1 MKNLI
6 FLCVASAVFILSV
19 IVLNYAPTITGLVGK
34 GYHDSVGGS
43 SGSWA
48 DSPCREFSDNYN
60 YYKDEPWDNHW
71 KSALKDEFLKY
82 LEEGKNYCLRKKA
95 MIGLEYSAFNL
106 DVIFGFVCA
115 ILGILLYSG
124 NKVGKIAGLIGLGS
138 GAIGFVLTLVYVI
151 YSGIVFNSDVIDKHK
166 TILSPPG
173 IISSSFY
180 DPCVSNSCPL
190 ATDSDGAYMEWNGNK
205 YVCIF
210 YDKDNKDKLY
220 RKYSN
225 YGNKYLNYYYLN
237 SKDKD
242 EEYYKYRSVS
252 SKGCRGS
259 PPSIPL
265 SLSLVNWETCKSR
278 DEESFTETKYKIE
291 DDEGKEKGECNKL
304 YLDDSPGNDVRKNLY
319 NSWVTTIVFGCFIF
333 VLDAVLAVFGF
344 LVYKDSSGTS
354 GAI

>member
-34 GYHDSVGGS
+34 GIYVSNGDASDEG
-43 SGSWA
+43 WA
-48 DSPCREFSDNYN
+48 GYPCRKFSDQYN
-60 YYKDEPWDNHW
+60 EYKDEPWDEKW
-71 KSALKDEFLKY
+71 KSSDLKDENLEL

-124 NKVGKIAGLIGLGS
+124 NKVGKIAGLIGLGG

-151 YSGIVFNSDVIDKHK
+151 YSGIVFNNDVIGKHK
-166 TILSPPG
+166 RPLTSPGRYATSLNPY
-173 IISSSFY
+173 SSS
-180 DPCVSNSCPL
+180 SSM
-190 ATDSDGAYMEWNGNK
+190 AIESDGAYLEWKENI

-220 RKYSN
+220 RKYSD
-225 YGNKYLNYYYLN
+225 YGNKYLNYYHLN

-242 EEYYKYRSVS
+242 DEYYNFIAESTS
-252 SKGCRGS
+252 EESGCGTDAVYS
-259 PPSIPL
+259 
-265 SLSLVNWETCKSR
+265 WEDCKR
-278 DEESFTETKYKIE
+278 QDEEPTPDIQRTILDK
-291 DDEGKEKGECNKL
+291 DRKEKGKCNKL
-304 YLDDSPGNDVRKNLY
+304 YYNKYKSGTTDERKNLY

>member
-6 FLCVASAVFILSV
+6 FLCVASCIFILSV

-34 GYHDSVGGS
+34 GTYRSNGDVSYSYG
-43 SGSWA
+43 WA
-48 DSPCREFSDNYN
+48 DFPCRSYSDLYN
-60 YYKDEPWDNHW
+60 DYEDQPVTNWKDKENKEYHLDL
-71 KSALKDEFLKY
+71 LK
-82 LEEGKNYCLRKKA
+82 EGKNNCLRKKA

-106 DVIFGFVCA
+106 DVIFGFICA
-115 ILGILLYSG
+115 ILGMLLYSG
-124 NKVGKIAGLIGLGS
+124 IKVGKIAGLIALGS

-151 YSGIVFNSDVIDKHK
+151 YSGIVFNNDVIDKIFDPSRTGDINPYPT
-166 TILSPPG
+166 TID
-173 IISSSFY
+173 Y
-180 DPCVSNSCPL
+180 L
-190 ATDSDGAYMEWNGNK
+190 ATTSDGAYYEWKDNK

-225 YGNKYLNYYYLN
+225 YGSKYLNYYYLD
-237 SKDKD
+237 SKKKD
-242 EEYYKYRSVS
+242 EEYYKYQSFDIYNHATKS
-252 SKGCRGS
+252 GLSGCLVNNIVTWKNCKNIEEQQGS
-259 PPSIPL
+259 P
-265 SLSLVNWETCKSR
+265 NN
-278 DEESFTETKYKIE
+278 KYKIYDE
-291 DDEGKEKGECNKL
+291 DGKEKGECDKL
-304 YLDDSPGNDVRKNLY
+304 YLDDARGDDVRKNLY

>member
-34 GYHDSVGGS
+34 GTYLNNGNAQYYG
-43 SGSWA
+43 WA
-48 DSPCREFSDNYN
+48 DSPCSYYSDKYN
-60 YYKDEPWDNHW
+60 ELEDEPESHW
-71 KSALKDEFLKY
+71 NKKENKQIHLDLLK
-82 LEEGKNYCLRKKA
+82 EGKNNCLKKKA

-106 DVIFGFVCA
+106 DVIFGFICA

-124 NKVGKIAGLIGLGS
+124 IKVGKIAGLIALGS
-138 GAIGFVLTLVYVI
+138 GAIGFILTLVYVI
-151 YSGIVFNSDVIDKHK
+151 YSGIIFNNDVIGK
-166 TILSPPG
+166 TYHRPSYQSTTNDINP
-173 IISSSFY
+173 Y
-180 DPCVSNSCPL
+180 TDDPTL
-190 ATDSDGAYMEWNGNK
+190 TSDGAFMEWKDSANS

-220 RKYSN
+220 QKYSD
-225 YGNKYLNYYYLN
+225 YGNKYLNYYYY
-237 SKDKD
+237 SKKD
-242 EEYYKYRSVS
+242 ESADYYKYKRCSSSSVD
-252 SKGCRGS
+252 
-259 PPSIPL
+259 
-265 SLSLVNWETCKSR
+265 WETCKN
-278 DEESFTETKYKIE
+278 Y
-291 DDEGKEKGECNKL
+291 DEGTDRFPRQIIYNDKPEKIGECDKI
-304 YLDDSPGNDVRKNLY
+304 YITSSSTDEKKNLY

>member
-34 GYHDSVGGS
+34 GKYDQNGNVIYSYG
-43 SGSWA
+43 WA
-48 DSPCREFSDNYN
+48 DFPCRYYSDIYN
-60 YYKDEPWDNHW
+60 ELEDKPESDWGKNENKQIHLDL
-71 KSALKDEFLKY
+71 LK
-82 LEEGKNYCLRKKA
+82 EGKNDCLRKKA

-124 NKVGKIAGLIGLGS
+124 NKVGKIAGLIGLGG

-151 YSGIVFNSDVIDKHK
+151 YSGIVFNNDVIGKKFHHDDF
-166 TILSPPG
+166 LSDLNINPYTGNPT
-173 IISSSFY
+173 
-180 DPCVSNSCPL
+180 L
-190 ATDSDGAYMEWNGNK
+190 ESDGAFMEWKDSANT

-220 RKYSN
+220 QKYSD
-225 YGNKYLNYYYLN
+225 YGNKYLNYYYY
-237 SKDKD
+237 SKKD
-242 EEYYKYRSVS
+242 ESADYYKYTICTSSSVD
-252 SKGCRGS
+252 
-259 PPSIPL
+259 
-265 SLSLVNWETCKSR
+265 WETCKN
-278 DEESFTETKYKIE
+278 Y
-291 DDEGKEKGECNKL
+291 DEGTGRFQRRSIYNDKTEKIGECDKI
-304 YLDDSPGNDVRKNLY
+304 YVTGSSTDEKKNLY